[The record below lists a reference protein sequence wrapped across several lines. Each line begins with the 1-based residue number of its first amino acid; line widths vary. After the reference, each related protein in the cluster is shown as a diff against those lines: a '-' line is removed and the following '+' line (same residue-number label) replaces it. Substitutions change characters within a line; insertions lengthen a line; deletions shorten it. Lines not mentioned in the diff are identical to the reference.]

1 MKKLKIIQT
10 PARFYPYVG
19 GVEKYVFGLS
29 HELVKMGHIV
39 KVICADEPKS
49 QIKEVEGINILKLPY
64 MGKIANTNITLSL
77 PFFLLKEKFDII
89 HSYLPTPWSLDFS
102 VFVAKLKRKEIVIT
116 YCNDLVGNTLFS
128 SLVAIIYNYTLLKL
142 NLLLVD
148 RIIIIQPD
156 YINYSK
162 YLKGFINKIKFIPPG
177 IDLKKFSKTSTIAKK
192 NTIFFLSLLDSYHT
206 YKGLDYLLEAIS
218 IVKEKIPT
226 IKLTIGG
233 KGELVNK
240 YIDLSHK
247 LKISKNVNFIG
258 FIPDNIVQDIYNQS
272 EIFILPSI
280 SHEEGFG
287 IVLLEAMACKVPVIS
302 TSIVGIATEIKR
314 NNCGIIVE
322 PKDSYALAEAIIK
335 ILNSPISAKEMGEN
349 GRKLVEEKYSWLNI
363 SDMVAETYKEL
374 IK

>member
-102 VFVAKLKRKEIVIT
+102 VFVAKLKRKKIVIT

>member
-1 MKKLKIIQT
+1 M
-10 PARFYPYVG
+10 
-19 GVEKYVFGLS
+19 
-29 HELVKMGHIV
+29 
-39 KVICADEPKS
+39 
-49 QIKEVEGINILKLPY
+49 
-64 MGKIANTNITLSL
+64 
-77 PFFLLKEKFDII
+77 
-89 HSYLPTPWSLDFS
+89 
-102 VFVAKLKRKEIVIT
+102 
-116 YCNDLVGNTLFS
+116 GNTLFS